1 MQYRQAKL
9 SYCSASRNFL
19 LVLFLFIFVNKS
31 LSKENNSSS
40 NETLESPKVLRVILP
55 GVFDVAYG
63 DYQIR
68 MRAWGVKFPDR
79 GQPGFQEAI
88 LFTETELI
96 PKDIE
101 FEVKTKFDQR
111 NLKVVDISHKDEG
124 TNFSR
129 KAISLGVGWHDE
141 KETSRFG
148 PYLMAQLKAKREK
161 AGIWAFDYNFDKS
174 RSILNPPKPFLSN
187 ALNNTN
193 RFLPQISYWVTSFGR
208 IHRPGCS
215 FYQRGRGELSSNPTG
230 EDCRICGGKKG
241 KR

>member
-31 LSKENNSSS
+31 LSNENNSSS

-96 PKDIE
+96 SKDIE

-124 TNFSR
+124 ANFSR
-129 KAISLGVGWHDE
+129 MAISLGVGWHDE

-187 ALNNTN
+187 SRT
-193 RFLPQISYWVTSFGR
+193 SYTQCTSSKLKIGF
-208 IHRPGCS
+208 I
-215 FYQRGRGELSSNPTG
+215 Y
-230 EDCRICGGKKG
+230 
-241 KR
+241 

>member
-9 SYCSASRNFL
+9 SYCSTIRNFL
-19 LVLFLFIFVNKS
+19 IILFLFIFANKS
-31 LSKENNSSS
+31 LSNENNSSS
-40 NETLESPKVLRVILP
+40 DETLESPKVLRVILP

-96 PKDIE
+96 SKNVE
-101 FEVKTKFDQR
+101 FKVKTKFDQR

-124 TNFSR
+124 ANFSR

-148 PYLMAQLKAKREK
+148 PYLIAQLKAKREK

-174 RSILNPPKPFLSN
+174 RSILNPPEPFLSN

>member
-9 SYCSASRNFL
+9 SYCGTARNFL
-19 LVLFLFIFVNKS
+19 LVILLFISSNKS
-31 LSKENNSSS
+31 LSSENNSSS
-40 NETLESPKVLRVILP
+40 VETFVNPKVLRVILP
-55 GVFDVAYG
+55 GVFDVVYG

-96 PKDIE
+96 SKNVE
-101 FEVKTKFDQR
+101 LEVKIRFDQR
-111 NLKVVDISHKDEG
+111 NLKVVDISNGDDG
-124 TNFSR
+124 ANFSR
-129 KAISLGVGWHDE
+129 KAISEGVGWHDE

-174 RSILNPPKPFLSN
+174 RSILNPPKPSLSN
-187 ALNNTN
+187 VLNNTD

-215 FYQRGRGELSSNPTG
+215 FYQRGRGKLSSNPSG